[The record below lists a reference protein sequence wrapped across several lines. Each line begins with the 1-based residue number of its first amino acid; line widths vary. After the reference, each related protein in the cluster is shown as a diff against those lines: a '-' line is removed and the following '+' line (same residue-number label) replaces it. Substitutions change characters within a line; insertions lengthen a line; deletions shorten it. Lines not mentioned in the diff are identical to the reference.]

1 MSFAA
6 TPDTFVTFTSAA
18 KCPAFFFVSCPVAGN
33 LARLERT

>member
-18 KCPAFFFVSCPVAGN
+18 KLSPAFFVSCPVASH